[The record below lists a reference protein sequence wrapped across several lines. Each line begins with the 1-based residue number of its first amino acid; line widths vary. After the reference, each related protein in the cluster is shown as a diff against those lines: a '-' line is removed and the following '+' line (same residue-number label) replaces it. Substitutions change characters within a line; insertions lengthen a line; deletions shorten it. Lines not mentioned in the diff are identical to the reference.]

1 MLFLFVAALL
11 AIVFGCIGLQF
22 LLKLR
27 SLRSV
32 RAGGSLLPAADRY
45 RPMLRLLSDDDLA
58 FVSADARL
66 QKTLRARRRDLFR
79 GYLRC
84 LTRDY
89 AHLLAG
95 VREAMV
101 HSAVDRPD
109 LARALAKNRVLFA
122 MAICKVEL
130 RLALHAT
137 GVGSVD
143 ISGLVDALEALRGQ
157 VGALSTSSLSTSNQA
172 A

>member
-1 MLFLFVAALL
+1 MLFLFVSVVAVIA
-11 AIVFGCIGLQF
+11 FGTFGLQF
-22 LLKLR
+22 LLKMR
-27 SLRSV
+27 SLRAERTRGAS
-32 RAGGSLLPAADRY
+32 SFLSTDRY

-58 FVSADARL
+58 FVSADS
-66 QKTLRARRRDLFR
+66 KMYKKLRARRRDLFR

-95 VREAMV
+95 IREAMLM
-101 HSAVDRPD
+101 SGVDRPD

-122 MAICKVEL
+122 VAICKVEC

-137 GVGSVD
+137 GVGNVD
-143 ISGLVDALEALRGQ
+143 VSALVDALEALRSQ
-157 VGALSTSSLSTSNQA
+157 VGVLSTAFQTA
-172 A
+172 